1 MGADEEIA
9 KYLQSVSGG
18 DDAEIAHL
26 RKFLLIRFLDG
37 EVLSAVRA
45 DGFFRAF
52 LSDEG
57 VSALHAGGLSAF
69 QPVGIEVHGI
79 VVAPLHLSLGGRAQ
93 FPHCCHNLALKV
105 ILGSHSQ
112 KLNSIG
118 CTCAVCSLLAVG
130 FLRLAMRL

>member
-1 MGADEEIA
+1 MDEEIA
-9 KYLQSVSGG
+9 EYLQPVLGG

-26 RKFLLIRFLDG
+26 RKFLSFRVLDG

-45 DGFFRAF
+45 YGIFLAF
-52 LSDEG
+52 LCNEG

-69 QPVGIEVHGI
+69 QPVAIEVHGI
-79 VVAPLHLSLGGRAQ
+79 VIAPLHLSLGGRAQ

-105 ILGSHSQ
+105 VLGSHSQ

-118 CTCAVCSLLAVG
+118 STCAVCSLLAVG